1 MAALGLTLAKVG
13 FNLIASLVTEA
24 FLKNLIVHTLE
35 VLVKKTASDAD
46 DKVLK
51 DIADAWGVKS

>member
-1 MAALGLTLAKVG
+1 MVGLGLVLAKVG

-35 VLVKKTASDAD
+35 VLVKKTTSDAD
-46 DKVLK
+46 DKILK
-51 DIADAWGVKS
+51 DIAEAWKVK

>member
-1 MAALGLTLAKVG
+1 MAGLGLTLAKVG

-35 VLVKKTASDAD
+35 VLVKKTTSDAD
-46 DKVLK
+46 DKILK
-51 DIADAWGVKS
+51 DIAEAWKVK